1 MTMMIRIKIML
12 LLTLLPYFGSS
23 QISFEDVTISSG
35 LKAAD
40 SMANRAAKDEGFDGP
55 YSWGH
60 RIVWADIDGDNL
72 PDLFVGRWPN
82 ILLHN
87 NGDGTF
93 EDISVSS
100 GYRQLKDEGHGGVSF
115 DMDNDGDR
123 DWFANGNRHYTH
135 TEKVVDV
142 LANNDG
148 LGHFTDILT
157 SSTALF
163 GAPGCISNQTR
174 GVGAADFDGDGYL
187 DLVAVSWSEIKGG
200 DKTDGT
206 SNDHIFWND
215 GTGKYVTATTLST
228 EGNHQGVQTIDYDGD
243 GDIDIYTN
251 IRDAPNQLYR
261 NDGNRVF
268 TEVASISG
276 LALNNIESDDGAAW
290 ADIDN
295 DGDLD
300 FACGGGI
307 YTNAEGIFTK
317 VSTFPNYDGY
327 MMVFGDLDNDGD
339 LDLVIPGNDAHFN
352 KNKGGPEVYSN
363 NGNGDFTLIKAAG
376 LTPPKGDRRGVAFSD
391 FDGDGRLDLGIS
403 DKRNF
408 NSLFKNTTTNV
419 GNWLKIRLYRANGQT
434 DAIGSFVYVYS
445 KGHLGEPSALLG
457 VRFAE
462 GATGYSAQND
472 PMLHFGLARHNKVD
486 VRVKFPQGNVTDIFN
501 VDVNKRITVVEKTTS
516 SRKQK
521 TQQK

>member
-1 MTMMIRIKIML
+1 MPLTNKIKIVL
-12 LLTLLPYFGSS
+12 LLGLFPFHGIG

-35 LKAAD
+35 LRTAD
-40 SMANRAAKDEGFDGP
+40 STANLAAKDEGFDGP

-60 RIVWADIDGDNL
+60 RVVWADIDGDEL

-93 EDISVSS
+93 KETSLSS
-100 GYRQLKDEGHGGVSF
+100 GYRQLNDEGHGGVAF

-123 DWFANGNRHYTH
+123 DWFANGNRNYTDMA
-135 TEKVVDV
+135 VDV

-148 LGHFTDILT
+148 LGNFTDVLKR
-157 SSTALF
+157 STALF
-163 GAPGCISNQTR
+163 GSPGSISNATR

-206 SNDHIFWND
+206 SNDHVFWND
-215 GTGKYVTATTLST
+215 GRGKYLTAATLST
-228 EGNHQGVQTIDYDGD
+228 DGNNQGVQTIDYDGD
-243 GDIDIYTN
+243 GDVDIYMN
-251 IRDAPNQLYR
+251 IRDSPNQLFR
-261 NDGNRVF
+261 NDGNRIF
-268 TEVASISG
+268 TEVASSAGI
-276 LALNNIESDDGAAW
+276 ALDNKESDDGAAW
-290 ADIDN
+290 GDIDN

-300 FACGGGI
+300 FASGGEV
-307 YTNAEGIFTK
+307 YKNDEGVFTK

-339 LDLVIPGNDAHFN
+339 LDLIIPGNEASFN
-352 KNKGGPEVYSN
+352 KNKGGLQVYAN
-363 NGNGDFTLIKAAG
+363 DGDGNFSKIQATG

-403 DKRNF
+403 DKRDF
-408 NSLFKNTTTNV
+408 NSLFKNTTANV
-419 GNWLKIRLYRANGQT
+419 GNWLKVKLYRANGQI
-434 DAIGSFVYVYS
+434 DAIGSFVYIYS
-445 KGHLGEPSALLG
+445 EGHLGEPSELLG
-457 VRFAE
+457 IRFAE

-472 PMLHFGLARHNKVD
+472 PVLHFGLAAHNKVD
-486 VRVKFPQGNVTDIFN
+486 VRVKFPQGNVTDILK
-501 VDVNKRITVVEKTTS
+501 VDANTNITVVEKTDLGLK
-516 SRKQK
+516 RKP
-521 TQQK
+521 